1 MTISDS
7 AYIRRFFSLYSQEEK
22 DKVRGLAF
30 YPTDYLSALLPEG
43 VAHVGVLRSPHAGAS
58 FSKIDASGAVK
69 VQGVLRVITAK
80 DIPNNLPFGKRTQG
94 EKGAGPQLIL
104 ADSKVR
110 FRGEPVA
117 LVVADSRDAVSA
129 GLKAVSI
136 DWKPEGERPTEVK
149 ETIRHR
155 MGTPASGAM
164 EEIRTPFDFPSLQT
178 RYLEAESGWVEF
190 KNDQMIFQVG
200 SLLSES
206 QRVWVSKVL
215 NVPIQNVLAKESPLG
230 GQFGGRQQRELIVF
244 LALASYLT
252 KRSTCLCFES
262 REQDTG
268 SYGYKGELVIRFDP
282 KQKRMKEL
290 RGSVMVD
297 AGSYEGSA
305 SLILQKALE
314 HASCIYDF
322 QYVDIEGQVI
332 CTPTHPRRA
341 HRGEGLSAVTW
352 VTEQI
357 VERVAK
363 ACEETS
369 IEFRMQH
376 CRLDAEMSGKVLSEV
391 EKIEKGFRL
400 VPIDRN
406 RPIWDEKPIQGR
418 GMAFQS
424 FQPTAQKEFDLSEVS
439 IELNATGSFVIK
451 TSNLTLDLHAKQ
463 ALAEVAAAVL
473 KTHPKAFAVEGKM
486 RVDFDKPSR
495 RETYPEFYYLA
506 QTTWHAA
513 AALREKIELA
523 GRKIFQSDDIILKDG
538 AIVETS
544 LNRKM
549 GFREVAFTEGG
560 HDLKASFI
568 LENIDKPHGCSAGA
582 VSRVSFHPLTGEVRV
597 ESVKVVLDAGPVLY
611 RKGLEI
617 QAESAIAWAMATLFS
632 SELESDQPIPTTLDG
647 PEDSTLITLE
657 YPAKDLAEQPFDYFG
672 SRGIPDVLMSVV
684 LGSLVNAIYQAKDIP
699 LEEIPMSL
707 EFMYPKRRTQ
717 TVLNFP
723 TKRF

>member
-1 MTISDS
+1 
-7 AYIRRFFSLYSQEEK
+7 
-22 DKVRGLAF
+22 
-30 YPTDYLSALLPEG
+30 
-43 VAHVGVLRSPHAGAS
+43 
-58 FSKIDASGAVK
+58 
-69 VQGVLRVITAK
+69 
-80 DIPNNLPFGKRTQG
+80 
-94 EKGAGPQLIL
+94 
-104 ADSKVR
+104 
-110 FRGEPVA
+110 
-117 LVVADSRDAVSA
+117 
-129 GLKAVSI
+129 
-136 DWKPEGERPTEVK
+136 
-149 ETIRHR
+149 
-155 MGTPASGAM
+155 
-164 EEIRTPFDFPSLQT
+164 
-178 RYLEAESGWVEF
+178 
-190 KNDQMIFQVG
+190 
-200 SLLSES
+200 
-206 QRVWVSKVL
+206 
-215 NVPIQNVLAKESPLG
+215 
-230 GQFGGRQQRELIVF
+230 
-244 LALASYLT
+244 
-252 KRSTCLCFES
+252 
-262 REQDTG
+262 
-268 SYGYKGELVIRFDP
+268 
-282 KQKRMKEL
+282 
-290 RGSVMVD
+290 
-297 AGSYEGSA
+297 
-305 SLILQKALE
+305 
-314 HASCIYDF
+314 
-322 QYVDIEGQVI
+322 
-332 CTPTHPRRA
+332 
-341 HRGEGLSAVTW
+341 
-352 VTEQI
+352 
-357 VERVAK
+357 
-363 ACEETS
+363 
-369 IEFRMQH
+369 
-376 CRLDAEMSGKVLSEV
+376 
-391 EKIEKGFRL
+391 
-400 VPIDRN
+400 
-406 RPIWDEKPIQGR
+406 
-418 GMAFQS
+418 
-424 FQPTAQKEFDLSEVS
+424 
-439 IELNATGSFVIK
+439 VIK